1 MEKILKLKQERAEA
15 IAQMRGILDSC
26 EREGRDLTENDL
38 ASYDGLEK
46 KSARLAQD
54 IEREE
59 RLAKMETGVNT
70 STGAASRGTAT
81 TSTVGQTGEFRN
93 FGEWLNAAFRR
104 DIRPD
109 AEVRDQ
115 KLGVGSQDGYLV
127 PAQFLNEFLKL
138 NPESQIVRPRA
149 RVIPGGDAPDA
160 ELLIPALSQGANGV
174 YGGVT
179 VGWTGEAAAMGETSA
194 TLEQITM
201 RAREVTAYVKVSN
214 MLMRNSAAASSI
226 ISSLLGDAVLGAEDY
241 AFLQGDGVGKP
252 LGVINC
258 PGRKIIVRNT
268 ANKILYEDILAAQQ
282 ALLPESQAFAMWVV
296 NQSAFSQV
304 KDLKDSS
311 GNRIYTEGNLVKG
324 FPATLDGIPIRFTGR
339 TPVLGS
345 EGDLM
350 LVDLR
355 YYLIRDGLAPMI
367 SFSKHVG
374 FVNNQ
379 TYVKVVSSVDGQGWI
394 KTALE
399 LEDGSTTVSPFA
411 VLQ

>member
-26 EREGRDLTENDL
+26 EREKRDLTENDL
-38 ASYDGLEK
+38 STYDGLEK

-59 RLAKMETGVNT
+59 RLAKLETGV
-70 STGAASRGTAT
+70 SASSGAASRGTT
-81 TSTVGQTGEFRN
+81 TTTTGTTGEFRN

-115 KLGVGSQDGYLV
+115 KLGVGAQGGYLV

-367 SFSKHVG
+367 AFSEHVG

-379 TYVKVVSSVDGQGWI
+379 TYVKVVRSVDGQGWI